1 MATVTY
7 TSQNSPVKLKK
18 PQYIVATEWL
28 DTDTDSAS
36 GDSYI
41 LEEIERDTTSLSQDD
56 NDTSDIE
63 CETSDTPI
71 DTIVTLGKWQV
82 SAECD
87 NLNDDLLVA
96 LCGFTKDSTG
106 GNVYAPGAYTDKYIQ
121 FDIVYKTGEDS
132 SGNDVLVA
140 MRVPKLKLNAKIVLE
155 SLNSDL
161 GNITIAGTAQNIR
174 ATVNGKTIN
183 SPFVKVASY
192 TLPTS
197 A

>member
-7 TSQNSPVKLKK
+7 TSTAAQKLRK
-18 PQYIVATEWL
+18 PSYIIATLWEDG
-28 DTDTDSAS
+28 DTTTAS
-36 GDSYI
+36 GDSYV

-96 LCGFTKDSTG
+96 LCGFTKDTTT
-106 GNVYAPGAYTDKYIQ
+106 GNVYAPGTYTDKYIQ
-121 FDIVYKTGEDS
+121 FDVVYKVGEDAT
-132 SGNDVLVA
+132 SGADKLVA
-140 MRVPKLKLNAKIVLE
+140 MRVPKLKLNAKVVLE

-161 GNITIAGTAQNIR
+161 GNITIAGTAQNIK
-174 ATVNGKTIN
+174 ATVGGKTIN